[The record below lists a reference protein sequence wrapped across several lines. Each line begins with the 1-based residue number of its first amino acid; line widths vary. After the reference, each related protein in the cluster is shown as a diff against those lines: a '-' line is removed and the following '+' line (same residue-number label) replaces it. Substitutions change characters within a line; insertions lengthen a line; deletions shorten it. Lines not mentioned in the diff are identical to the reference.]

1 MAHPFAD
8 VYYQGVKAG
17 VAYWDAARRLGVF
30 EYTPKF
36 ARSGVEL
43 APLMMPLR
51 TGPYQFA
58 NLHESFGGL
67 PGLLADSLPDTYG
80 NALIN
85 DWLRAQ
91 GRSPEDFS
99 PVERLCYIGNRG
111 MGALEFRPAMRERNS
126 KPERVEVDRLVE
138 LASAAL
144 ARREGLST
152 NLESEEELNEILRV
166 GTSAGGARAKAVIA
180 LNPQTG
186 EVRSGQAN
194 APAGFEHWLMKF
206 DGVSAS
212 FDGVRD
218 PQGYGRIEYAYHL
231 MARRAGITMADC
243 RLFEEGGRAHFMTRR
258 FDRPD
263 GGSKR
268 HCASLFGLT
277 HLAYA
282 APGAHSHAYE
292 DYFGVIEKLNLPA
305 EAKVEGFRRMAFNV
319 LGCNRDDHTKN
330 FGFLMTEGGRWE
342 LAPAFDIS
350 YAHNPQAGKWTAT
363 QQMSVAGKR
372 ERITHEDFIAI
383 GRQSAV
389 ATVPKLNAVI
399 DQVAEAI
406 GQWEAFATEAGVSA
420 DNTSKIARA
429 FEAQAAVSGGISEKG
444 IAG

>member
-1 MAHPFAD
+1 MANPFAD
-8 VYYQGVKAG
+8 LYYQGVKAG
-17 VAYWDAARRLGVF
+17 VAYWDAGRRLGVF

-36 ARSGVEL
+36 VRRRVEL

-51 TGPYQFA
+51 AGPYQFA

-67 PGLLADSLPDTYG
+67 PGLLADTLPDTYG

-85 DWLRAQ
+85 DWLRQQ
-91 GRSPEDFS
+91 GRAPEDFS

-111 MGALEFRPAMRERNS
+111 MGALEFRPALRERNS
-126 KPERVEVDRLVE
+126 QPERVEVEKLVE

-144 ARREGLST
+144 ARRAGLST
-152 NLESEEELNEILRV
+152 RLESEEELNEILRV

-186 EVRSGQAN
+186 EVRSGQAG

-206 DGVSAS
+206 DGVTAS

-231 MARRAGITMADC
+231 MVRRAGITMADC

-263 GGSKR
+263 GGGKR
-268 HCASLFGLT
+268 HYASLFGLA

-292 DYFGVIEKLNLPA
+292 DYFGVIEKLNLAA
-305 EAKVEGFRRMAFNV
+305 EAKVEGFRRMVFNV

-330 FGFLMTEGGRWE
+330 FGFLLAEDGRWE
-342 LAPAFDIS
+342 LAPVFDVS

-372 ERITHEDFIAI
+372 EGITRADFIAI
-383 GRQSAV
+383 GRQCRV
-389 ATVPKLNAVI
+389 ATVPKLNTVI
-399 DQVAEAI
+399 DQVAEAL
-406 GQWEAFATEAGVSA
+406 GQWGACATEAGVST
-420 DNTSKIARA
+420 DNRDKIARA
-429 FEAQAAVSGGISEKG
+429 LEAQAAVSGTGN
-444 IAG
+444 

>member
-1 MAHPFAD
+1 MANPFAD
-8 VYYQGVKAG
+8 VYFQGVKAG

-36 ARSGVEL
+36 VRSGVEL

-51 TGPYQFA
+51 AGPFQFA

-85 DWLRAQ
+85 DWLRQQ
-91 GRSPEDFS
+91 GRAPEDFS

-111 MGALEFRPAMRERNS
+111 MGALEFRPALRERNS
-126 KPERVEVDRLVE
+126 KSERVEVDKLVE
-138 LASAAL
+138 LAAAAL

-152 NLESEEELNEILRV
+152 RLESEEELNEILRV

-186 EVRSGQAN
+186 EVRSGQAK

-206 DGVSAS
+206 DGVSAA
-212 FDGVRD
+212 FDGVRT
-218 PQGYGRIEYAYHL
+218 PEGYGRIEYAYHL
-231 MARRAGITMADC
+231 MARRAGIVMADC

-263 GGSKR
+263 GGGKR
-268 HCASLFGLT
+268 HFASLFGLA

-282 APGAHSHAYE
+282 APGAHGHAYE
-292 DYFGVIEKLNLPA
+292 DYFAVIEKLNLAPA
-305 EAKVEGFRRMAFNV
+305 AKIEGFRRMVFNV

-330 FGFLMTEGGRWE
+330 FGFLLAGDGRWE
-342 LAPAFDIS
+342 LSPAFDVS
-350 YAHNPQAGKWTAT
+350 YAHNPQPGKWSAT

-372 ERITHEDFIAI
+372 EGITRADFLAC
-383 GRQSAV
+383 GRQSGV

-399 DQVAEAI
+399 DQVAGALA
-406 GQWEAFATEAGVSA
+406 QWNECATESRVSP
-420 DNTSKIARA
+420 DNTAKIARA
-429 FEAQAAVSGGISEKG
+429 LAAQAATSGT
-444 IAG
+444 A

>member
-1 MAHPFAD
+1 MALPFAD

-17 VAYWDAARRLGVF
+17 VAYWDATRRLGVF

-36 ARSGVEL
+36 VRSGVEL

-51 TGPYQFA
+51 AGPWQFP

-85 DWLRAQ
+85 DWLRQQ
-91 GRSPEDFS
+91 GRSPADFS

-111 MGALEFRPAMRERNS
+111 MGALEFRPSLRERNS
-126 KPERVEVDRLVE
+126 KPERVEVEKLVQ

-144 ARREGLST
+144 ARREGLSVG
-152 NLESEEELNEILRV
+152 LESEEELNEILRV

-180 LNPQTG
+180 LNPTTG
-186 EVRSGQAN
+186 EVRSGQAK

-206 DGVSAS
+206 DGVSAA

-231 MARRAGITMADC
+231 MARRAGIAMADC

-263 GGSKR
+263 GGGKR
-268 HCASLFGLT
+268 HFASLFGLA

-282 APGAHSHAYE
+282 APGAHGHAYE
-292 DYFGVIEKLNLPA
+292 DCFGVIEKLHLPPD
-305 EAKVEGFRRMAFNV
+305 AKVEGFRRMVFNV

-330 FGFLMTEGGRWE
+330 FGFLLTEEGRWE
-342 LAPAFDIS
+342 LAPAFDVS
-350 YAHNPQAGKWTAT
+350 YAHNPDPGKWTAT

-372 ERITHEDFIAI
+372 EGIAREDFIAI
-383 GRQSAV
+383 GRQCGV
-389 ATVPKLNAVI
+389 ATVPKLNGVI
-399 DQVAEAI
+399 DQVAEALTKW
-406 GQWEAFATEAGVSA
+406 GEFAAEAGVSA
-420 DNTSKIARA
+420 DNTVKVARA
-429 FEAQAAVSGGISEKG
+429 LEVQAAASG
-444 IAG
+444 

>member
-1 MAHPFAD
+1 MANPFAD
-8 VYYQGVKAG
+8 VYYEGMKAG
-17 VAYWDAARRLGVF
+17 VAYWDAARRLGIF

-36 ARSGVEL
+36 VREGMEL

-51 TGPYQFA
+51 PGPFQFA

-91 GRSPEDFS
+91 GRSPDDFS

-111 MGALEFRPAMRERNS
+111 MGALEFRPAIRDERGTKS
-126 KPERVEVDRLVE
+126 ERVEIEKLVE

-144 ARREGLST
+144 ARREGLT
-152 NLESEEELNEILRV
+152 THLESEEELNEILRV

-180 LNPQTG
+180 LNPKTN
-186 EVRSGQAN
+186 EVRSGQAK

-206 DGVSAS
+206 DGVTAS
-212 FDGVRD
+212 FDGVKD

-231 MARRAGITMADC
+231 MARRAGILMAKC

-258 FDRPD
+258 FDRPGA
-263 GGSKR
+263 GGKV
-268 HCASLFGLT
+268 HFASLFGIA

-292 DYFGVIEKLNLPA
+292 DYFSVIDRLKLPP
-305 EAKVEGFRRMAFNV
+305 EAKLEGFRRMVFNV
-319 LGCNRDDHTKN
+319 LGCNRDDHAKN
-330 FGFLMTEGGRWE
+330 FGFLMMADGRWD
-342 LAPAFDIS
+342 LSPAFDIS
-350 YAHNPQAGKWTAT
+350 YAHAPQAGKWTAT

-372 ERITHEDFIAI
+372 ERITREDLITT
-383 GRQSAV
+383 GRQCSV

-399 DQVAEAI
+399 DQVAAAL
-406 GQWEAFATEAGVSA
+406 GQWDAAAREAGVSEE
-420 DNTSKIARA
+420 NQVKIARA
-429 FEAQAAVSGGISEKG
+429 LAAQAEVAFGKPET
-444 IAG
+444 

>member
-1 MAHPFAD
+1 MANPFAD

-17 VAYWDAARRLGVF
+17 VAYWDAGRRSGVF
-30 EYTPKF
+30 EYTAKF
-36 ARSGVEL
+36 VRSGVEL

-51 TGPYQFA
+51 SGPYQFP

-91 GRSPEDFS
+91 GRLPEEFS

-111 MGALEFRPAMRERNS
+111 MGALEFRPALRKGNS
-126 KPERVEVDRLVE
+126 KSEHVEVEKLVE

-152 NLESEEELNEILRV
+152 RLASEAELNEILQV

-180 LNPQTG
+180 LNPLTG
-186 EVRSGQAN
+186 EVRSGQTK

-206 DGVSAS
+206 DGVTSS

-218 PQGYGRIEYAYHL
+218 PQGYCRIEYAYHL
-231 MARRAGITMADC
+231 MARRAGIQMADC
-243 RLFEEGGRAHFMTRR
+243 RLFVEGSRAHFMTRR

-263 GGSKR
+263 GGGKR
-268 HCASLFGLT
+268 HFASLFGLA
-277 HLAYA
+277 HMAYA

-292 DYFGVIEKLNLPA
+292 DYLAVIEKLKLAP
-305 EAKVEGFRRMAFNV
+305 EAKVEAFRRMVFNV
-319 LGCNRDDHTKN
+319 LACNRDDHTKN
-330 FGFLMTEGGRWE
+330 FGFLLMEDGRWH
-342 LAPAFDIS
+342 LAPAFDVS

-363 QQMSVAGKR
+363 QQMSVAGRR
-372 ERITHEDFIAI
+372 EGITRGDFIAL
-383 GRQSAV
+383 GRQCGV
-389 ATVPKLNAVI
+389 ATVPGLNAVI
-399 DQVAEAI
+399 DQVRTALKE
-406 GQWEAFATEAGVSA
+406 WEACAAAAGVS
-420 DNTSKIARA
+420 DENRSKVARA
-429 FEAQAAVSGGISEKG
+429 LEAQASISGVES
-444 IAG
+444 